1 MKAEKK
7 SMERFLQNLESDLA
21 NKNNINVISVLNDF
35 LDAVLENYSD
45 LVKKFEKL
53 KSIDVAESES
63 EEEKSKST
71 HFESQATENAQTR
84 ELIRTL
90 RRELITAWKSN
101 DELRKELSE
110 LRSQFEIVSSR
121 LEAENRLRL
130 DNQNLSLRSRFEAL
144 GIKFEP
150 TVNLDTTTDQEPVLL
165 LNKPKA
171 DATPLNSEL
180 MNQSNK

>member
-1 MKAEKK
+1 MRYSKTTQIY
-7 SMERFLQNLESDLA
+7 S
-21 NKNNINVISVLNDF
+21 
-35 LDAVLENYSD
+35 NYSD
-45 LVKKFEKL
+45 LLKKFDKL
-53 KSIDVAESES
+53 KPIDVASTNLESES
-63 EEEKSKST
+63 KQ
-71 HFESQATENAQTR
+71 FESQATENPQIN
-84 ELIRTL
+84 EIWTL

-144 GIKFEP
+144 GIKFGP
-150 TVNLDTTTDQEPVLL
+150 TVNLDTTTDEEPVLL

-180 MNQSNK
+180 MNQRNK